1 MAIGRR
7 LLRRKPPARPS
18 GLAEVDSTPRSTP
31 VAEAPDPPLQPQRQR
46 REPRPLSHHPLV
58 RGGTYA
64 WAILGVLLLSVTVL
78 FAIGRLTVVVVP
90 LVLAL
95 FPAAVLAPPTQLLK
109 RRGLP
114 DAVAALVIL
123 LAALGLLAGLSTLL
137 TPQVASQLEDLSEQL
152 ETGYRQARQFLES
165 GPLGLDPVPVDDMIA
180 NARDRLAAEGGEV
193 GSRVLEAGIVVLEGF
208 TGLILGLF
216 ALFFYLKDGE
226 KIAGWLRSLFPRRA
240 RADVRQIGDRVW
252 FTIGAYI
259 RGLLVIGLVD
269 ATAIGIGLVV
279 LRVPLALPLA
289 VLVFFGALFPIVG
302 AFLAGTVAVLVALA
316 TNGLPAALAV
326 LVLILVVQQVEGHLL
341 TPILLGRATALHP
354 LAVIAALT
362 AGGILLGVLGAFL
375 SVPLTAS
382 AARAIGYLREER
394 TPS

>member
-31 VAEAPDPPLQPQRQR
+31 VVEAPDPPLQPQRQR

-64 WAILGVLLLSVTVL
+64 WAILGVLVLSVTVL
-78 FAIGRLTVVVVP
+78 FAIGRLTVVVIP

-95 FPAAVLAPPTQLLK
+95 FPAAVLAPPAQLLK

-114 DAVAALVIL
+114 DAAAALIVL

-152 ETGYRQARQFLES
+152 ETGYRRARQFLES

-226 KIAGWLRSLFPRRA
+226 KIAGWLRSLFSRRL
-240 RADVRQIGDRVW
+240 RADVQQIGDQVW

-279 LRVPLALPLA
+279 LRIPLALPLA

-316 TNGLPAALAV
+316 TNGVPAALAV
-326 LVLILVVQQVEGHLL
+326 LILILVVQQVEGHLL

-362 AGGILLGVLGAFL
+362 AGGVLLGVLGAFL
-375 SVPLTAS
+375 AVPLTAS
-382 AARAIGYLREER
+382 AARAIGYLRER
-394 TPS
+394 TPG

>member
-1 MAIGRR
+1 
-7 LLRRKPPARPS
+7 
-18 GLAEVDSTPRSTP
+18 
-31 VAEAPDPPLQPQRQR
+31 
-46 REPRPLSHHPLV
+46 V

-64 WAILGVLLLSVTVL
+64 WAVIGVLLLSVIVL
-78 FAIGRLTVVVVP
+78 FAIGRLTVVIIP

-95 FPAAVLAPPTQLLK
+95 FPAAVLAPPAQLLK

-114 DAVAALVIL
+114 DAAAALIVL
-123 LAALGLLAGLSTLL
+123 LAALGLLGGLSTLL
-137 TPQVASQLEDLSEQL
+137 TPQVASQLEDLSQQL
-152 ETGYRQARQFLES
+152 ETGYQQARRFLES

-180 NARDRLAAEGGEV
+180 NARDRLASEGGEV

-216 ALFFYLKDGE
+216 SLFFYLKDGD
-226 KIAGWLRSLFPRRA
+226 KIAGWVRSLFPRRA
-240 RADVRQIGDRVW
+240 QADVQQIGDRVW

-326 LVLILVVQQVEGHLL
+326 LILILVVQQVEGHLL

-362 AGGILLGVLGAFL
+362 AGGVLLGVLGAFL

-382 AARAIGYLREER
+382 AARAVGYLRDR
-394 TPS
+394 TAA

>member
-1 MAIGRR
+1 
-7 LLRRKPPARPS
+7 
-18 GLAEVDSTPRSTP
+18 
-31 VAEAPDPPLQPQRQR
+31 
-46 REPRPLSHHPLV
+46 LSHHPLV